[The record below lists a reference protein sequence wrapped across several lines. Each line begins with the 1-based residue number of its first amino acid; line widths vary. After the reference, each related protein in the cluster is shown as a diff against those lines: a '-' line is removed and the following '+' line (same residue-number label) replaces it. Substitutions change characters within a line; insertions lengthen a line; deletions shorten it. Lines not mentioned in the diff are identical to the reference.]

1 MVMTEFEYETEIGNE
16 EDNLKALRIIVK
28 NEIGVLRD
36 ITKIV
41 ADNRGNITY
50 AQTFIIK
57 YGENKGNAL
66 VYIEIESG
74 NFEKIREEIE
84 NLDTVIELEE
94 EKPFDKVFGKRV
106 IIFGGGALVSQVA
119 LGAISEADRHNL
131 RGERISVDTMP
142 IIGEEEL
149 AEAVK
154 AVSRLHRAEI
164 LVLAG
169 GLMGGKITEEVK
181 KLRKEGIPVVALNM
195 FGTVPRVADVVI
207 SDPVM
212 AGTLSVMH
220 ISEKAKFD
228 IDRVRGKR
236 I

>member
-1 MVMTEFEYETEIGNE
+1 MKGVKGIQ
-16 EDNLKALRIIVK
+16 IIAK
-28 NEIGVLRD
+28 NEVGVLRD
-36 ITKIV
+36 ITSIV
-41 ADNRGNITY
+41 AEYGGNITY

-57 YGENKGNAL
+57 YGEHSGNAL
-66 VYIEIESG
+66 IYLEIEGG
-74 NFEKIREEIE
+74 NFEEIMRGISK
-84 NLDTVIELEE
+84 LSTVIEVEE
-94 EKPFDKVFGKRV
+94 ERPFEDVFGKRV

-142 IIGEEEL
+142 VVGEEEL
-149 AEAVK
+149 AEAVR
-154 AVSRLHRAEI
+154 AVARLHRAEI

-181 KLRKEGIPVVALNM
+181 KLRKCGIPVVSLNM
-195 FGTVPRVADVVI
+195 FGTVPAVSDLVV

-212 AGTLSVMH
+212 AGTLAVMQV
-220 ISEKAKFD
+220 SDKAKFD
-228 IDRVRGKR
+228 INKVKGRR

>member
-1 MVMTEFEYETEIGNE
+1 MDMTGKAQKGLQIIARNE
-16 EDNLKALRIIVK
+16 V
-28 NEIGVLRD
+28 GVLRD
-36 ITKIV
+36 ITTII
-41 ADNRGNITY
+41 ANHGGNITY
-50 AQTFIIK
+50 AQSFIVR
-57 YGENKGNAL
+57 YGEYAGNAL
-66 VYIEIESG
+66 MYFEIEG
-74 NFEKIREEIE
+74 GDFDRILEDVRR
-84 NLDTVIELEE
+84 LPTVIEAEE
-94 EKPFDKVFGKRV
+94 EPTFEDVFGKRV

-142 IIGEEEL
+142 IVGEEGL

-154 AVSRLHRAEI
+154 AVARLHRAEV

-181 KLRKEGIPVVALNM
+181 KLRKYGIPVISLNM
-195 FGTVPRVADVVI
+195 FGSVPNASDLVV

-212 AGTLSVMH
+212 AGTLAVMH
-220 ISEKAKFD
+220 ISEKARFNLE
-228 IDRVRGKR
+228 RVKGRR

>member
-1 MVMTEFEYETEIGNE
+1 MNGSDKRAI
-16 EDNLKALRIIVK
+16 RIIVR

-36 ITKIV
+36 VTKIV
-41 ADNRGNITY
+41 ADFKGNITY
-50 AQTFIIK
+50 AHTFIIK
-57 YGENKGNAL
+57 YGENAGNAMIYL
-66 VYIEIESG
+66 EIESG
-74 NFEKIREEIE
+74 DFEKIKEEISR
-84 NLDTVIELEE
+84 LDSVISLEE
-94 EKPFDKVFGKRV
+94 ERPFEQVFGKRV

-181 KLRKEGIPVVALNM
+181 RLRKAGIPVIALNM

-212 AGTLSVMH
+212 AGTLAVMH

-228 IDRVRGKR
+228 LERVRGKR